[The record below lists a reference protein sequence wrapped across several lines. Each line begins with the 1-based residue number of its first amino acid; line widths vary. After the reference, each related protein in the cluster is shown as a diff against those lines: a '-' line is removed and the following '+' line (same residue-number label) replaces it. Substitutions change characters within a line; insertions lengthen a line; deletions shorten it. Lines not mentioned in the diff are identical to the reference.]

1 MLFSTILKTK
11 RYGVNI
17 MKDVLKNFRLETT
30 SVWSFP
36 DRGSWATHYGDYP
49 GNWSPYVPRNLIL
62 KYTDENEWILDQF
75 MGSGTTL
82 IEAKLLNRNIIG
94 TDINPKAYNI
104 TKERLS
110 FDCKSRSHIH
120 IRINDAQDLSF
131 IKDNSIA
138 LICTHPPYADIIRYS
153 ENIKN
158 DLSLL
163 PHDLYLKAMA
173 KVAREAYRVLKNNR
187 ICAIMVADIRKNWVF
202 TPLGHQVADVF
213 LNTGFTLKDI
223 IIKEQHNCKSLVEW
237 AKREHECY
245 LIKHEYIF
253 IFQKR
258 KKMI

>member
-11 RYGVNI
+11 RHGVNI

-138 LICTHPPYADIIRYS
+138 LVCTHPPYADIIRYS

-173 KVAREAYRVLKNNR
+173 KVAKEAYRVLKNNR